1 MANLICKKCN
11 RSMDENNF
19 YTYNDYAI
27 CGTRGWVSPDSD
39 KFTEKDAKIYA
50 REVIRL
56 RLSLESAKNLGYSK
70 IIVMIHYPPFNEG
83 DEESEFM
90 KIFKE
95 YNVEKVIYGHLH
107 GPGRFKAKT
116 GLINDIEY
124 IMTSC
129 DFIDF
134 DPVKIL

>member
-1 MANLICKKCN
+1 
-11 RSMDENNF
+11 
-19 YTYNDYAI
+19 
-27 CGTRGWVSPDSD
+27 
-39 KFTEKDAKIYA
+39 
-50 REVIRL
+50 
-56 RLSLESAKNLGYSK
+56 
-70 IIVMIHYPPFNEG
+70 MIHYPAVNEG

>member
-1 MANLICKKCN
+1 MYENMKFIQ
-11 RSMDENNF
+11 NNF

-83 DEESEFM
+83 DDESEFM

-107 GPGRFKAKT
+107 GLGRFKAKT

-134 DPVKIL
+134 EPVKIL